1 MTAPIDAFLLATP
14 RPSSSEVASYLSTF
28 TGDDRYGE
36 AQALIG
42 RGVSS
47 ATVASALAYLN
58 SQARAQTFWVNN
70 KASILGTLAVASAAA
85 SAYHGTRRNGSIL
98 WGVAWFTMGL
108 VFPVFTP
115 VVALAQGYGKRR
127 G

>member
-28 TGDDRYGE
+28 SGESRYVE

-42 RGVSS
+42 RGVPSM
-47 ATVASALAYLN
+47 TVSSALAYLN
-58 SQARAQTFWVNN
+58 SRAKAQTFWIEN
-70 KASILGTLAVASAAA
+70 KATILGALAVASAAA
-85 SAYHGTRRNGSIL
+85 SAYHGTRRNKSIW
-98 WGVAWFTMGL
+98 WGAVWFGL
-108 VFPVFTP
+108 GLTFPVFTP
-115 VVALAQGYGKRR
+115 VVALAQGYGKPR